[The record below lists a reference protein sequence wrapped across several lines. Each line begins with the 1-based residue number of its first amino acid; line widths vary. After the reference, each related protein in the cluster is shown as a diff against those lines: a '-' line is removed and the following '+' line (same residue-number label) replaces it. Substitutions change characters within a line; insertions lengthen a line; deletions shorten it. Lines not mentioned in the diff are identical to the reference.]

1 MPDQTSG
8 TSIHEIRR
16 ANLFLLLREFSEKQI
31 ALGAAAKG
39 IESAFAHHINVSQV
53 TLSHLKTSR
62 NISDK
67 VAAQIEV
74 RGGREP
80 GWLSIAHELD
90 TVTPAQQAFEAL
102 AVSAWKGG
110 NAKERRRLMQLAK
123 SGFSGV

>member
-1 MPDQTSG
+1 MADQTSG

-16 ANLFLLLREFSEKQI
+16 ANLFLLLREFAEKQI

-39 IESAFAHHINVSQV
+39 IESAFAHHINVSRV

-74 RGGREP
+74 LAGLEH
-80 GWLSIAHELD
+80 GWLSVAHELD
-90 TVTPAQQAFEAL
+90 TVTPAQQAFVAF
-102 AVSAWKGG
+102 AVKAWQGG

-123 SGFSGV
+123 SGFSGI

>member
-1 MPDQTSG
+1 MPDKPTG
-8 TSIHEIRR
+8 TSTHETRR
-16 ANLFLLLREFSEKQI
+16 ANLFLLLRDFTEKQI

-74 RGGREP
+74 LAGLEH
-80 GWLSIAHELD
+80 GWLSVAHDPD

-102 AVSAWKGG
+102 AVRAWQGG

-123 SGFSGV
+123 SGFSGI